1 MYDLLE
7 FSQKR
12 YSVVLLLIKE
22 ITVTLHPVSRRVI
35 LDNQM
40 RMQFNDYMYCIVIC
54 QIQS

>member
-12 YSVVLLLIKE
+12 YSVVLLFIKE

-35 LDNQM
+35 SDNQM